1 MKKLWCVLP
10 IVFAFGTTATPQ
22 SSAQSPPS
30 RDLRSELNAIASLT
44 GDPQL
49 VSAAGVTRSEA
60 PLLTLENPSPFDI
73 DRSQQRRLVIVGG
86 LDGDDRGTA
95 AAIAAV
101 RWFKTSAPRSMRQA
115 WTISVLP
122 AALPSNSAGAR
133 GLVFPPEGGF
143 FDHPEDPESRYV
155 WRWVTFQSPDLVL
168 EIRGGESI
176 SWRASGV
183 PALTNSPLPSGSLA
197 AAISGS
203 SASAPGT
210 APAVIATARATDG
223 PELLQQLV
231 KAASGIGRSPLRAAV
246 AARVGRE
253 PLDIARMLA
262 KRYPQNPIVSYIPSV
277 SWFNLL
283 RLTDVTHDS
292 SFAEAVRQQ
301 TQPWTSGGRPLFG
314 DRIALTAA
322 AGTMIFAEL
331 AGRGDEP
338 ARALAFQGADAASAE
353 GKDGN
358 GIAQYGQGWTDDMFM
373 ASTILARTGKMPGR
387 ARDLDRMASL
397 LISYAK
403 RLQRQ
408 DGIFDHFTPGRQA
421 WGRGNGFAAMGLME
435 ALTSLPSTHPAR
447 AEVLAIYQRQMNG
460 MKQMQAPDGTWRQII
475 DEPGSYRE
483 ESATAMTLSAM
494 ARGVR
499 LGWLDRSYRP
509 VIARAWRA
517 LAAHITEDGGIVDIC
532 TSTGAG
538 PTRRYYFDRAAISG
552 ADDRGGA
559 MALMAAMEMY
569 ELTTAR
575 RN

>member
-1 MKKLWCVLP
+1 MKKLWCVLL
-10 IVFAFGTTATPQ
+10 IAFAFGTAAQQ
-22 SSAQSPPS
+22 SSAQNPPT
-30 RDLRSELNAIASLT
+30 RDLRSELDAIASLA
-44 GDPQL
+44 GEPHL

-60 PLLTLENPSPFDI
+60 PLLTLENPSAFDI
-73 DRSQQRRLVIVGG
+73 DRSQPRRLVVVGG
-86 LDGDDRGTA
+86 LDGDERGTA
-95 AAIAAV
+95 AALAAT
-101 RWFKTSAPRSMRQA
+101 RWFKTSAPQSLRQA

-122 AALPSNSAGAR
+122 AAR
-133 GLVFPPEGGF
+133 GVVFPPEGGF

-155 WRWVTFQSPDLVL
+155 WRWVAFQSPDLVL
-168 EIRGGESI
+168 EIRGGDSI
-176 SWRASGV
+176 AWRASGV
-183 PALTNSPLPSGSLA
+183 PGLTNLPLSSGSLA
-197 AAISGS
+197 AAIAST

-223 PELLQQLV
+223 PQLLQQLL
-231 KAASGIGRSPLRAAV
+231 KAASAIGRSPLRAAI
-246 AARVGRE
+246 AARATRE

-262 KRYPQNPIVSYIPSV
+262 RRYPQNPLVSYIPSV

-283 RLTDVTHDS
+283 RLTDATHDP
-292 SFAEAVRQQ
+292 SFAAAVRQQ
-301 TQPWTSGGRPLFG
+301 TQPWTSGARPLFG

-322 AGTMIFAEL
+322 AGTMIYAEL
-331 AGRGDEP
+331 AERGDEP

-353 GKDGN
+353 GKDG
-358 GIAQYGQGWTDDMFM
+358 IAQYGQGWTDDMFM
-373 ASTILARTGKMPGR
+373 ASTILARTGRMPGR

-408 DGIFDHFTPGRQA
+408 DGIFDHFTLGRQA

-447 AEVLAIYQRQMNG
+447 ADVLAIYQRHMKG
-460 MKQMQAPDGTWRQII
+460 VKQMQAPDGTWRQII

-499 LGWLDRSYRP
+499 LGWLDQSYRP

-517 LAAHITEDGGIVDIC
+517 LSAHITEDGGIVDIC

-559 MALMAAMEMY
+559 MALMASMEMY
-569 ELTTAR
+569 ELLTAGR
-575 RN
+575 H